1 MEDLAIRS
9 LARTGYQHDDGVT
22 TNLDKGVPKLP
33 YDEGWIQD
41 HSSKLSQTSIHA
53 LRRVLVVREWEE
65 KSM

>member
-1 MEDLAIRS
+1 
-9 LARTGYQHDDGVT
+9 YQHDDGVT

-65 KSM
+65 KS